1 MQFLRKYWLPIAV
14 ALILIVVGATQCAPY
29 MIEDI
34 QRHQDLAHAD
44 ALMEEGEYEEAYEA
58 LMVWFRRGANLHEDY
73 ARYYLCNAH
82 IAYERGDVDSA
93 EIHLGLYAN
102 YCPEY
107 RWSGE
112 TRAFA
117 DTVTQEAEALAAQ
130 QRAEVAARKA
140 AERAAYEERVR
151 SGPPFVGMYIRYIND
166 TALGE
171 GRISDIER
179 RYVDGELTTIKI
191 YDYYDEDGEVI
202 YSARTVG
209 GEVTEVWPGGYDP
222 PITFSSP
229 RRDYEEEE
237 EEDRFN
243 ASSYANEEDF
253 YYDNYYDFFD
263 YEDAADYYRK
273 HTE

>member
-1 MQFLRKYWLPIAV
+1 MQFLRKYWLLIAA
-14 ALILIVVGATQCAPY
+14 ALILIVVAVAQCAPY
-29 MIEDI
+29 MIEDM
-34 QRHQDLAHAD
+34 QRRQGRANVEALLA
-44 ALMEEGEYEEAYEA
+44 EGRYEEAQEEMTY
-58 LMVWFRRGANLHEDY
+58 WFMHGCNTDEDY
-73 ARYYLCNAH
+73 ARYFLCHAYV
-82 IAYERGDVDSA
+82 AYENGNVDNADMYLRLSA
-93 EIHLGLYAN
+93 KYR
-102 YCPEY
+102 PE
-107 RWSGE
+107 RLWNE
-112 TRAFA
+112 QTRAFA
-117 DTVTQEAEALAAQ
+117 ETVAEEAEVLNARR
-130 QRAEVAARKA
+130 RAEAAAREA
-140 AERAAYEERVR
+140 AKRAAYEERVR

-202 YSARTVG
+202 YSARTVD

-229 RRDYEEEE
+229 RRDYEEE

-263 YEDAADYYRK
+263 YEEAADYYRE

>member
-1 MQFLRKYWLPIAV
+1 M
-14 ALILIVVGATQCAPY
+14 
-29 MIEDI
+29 
-34 QRHQDLAHAD
+34 
-44 ALMEEGEYEEAYEA
+44 
-58 LMVWFRRGANLHEDY
+58 
-73 ARYYLCNAH
+73 
-82 IAYERGDVDSA
+82 
-93 EIHLGLYAN
+93 
-102 YCPEY
+102 
-107 RWSGE
+107 
-112 TRAFA
+112 
-117 DTVTQEAEALAAQ
+117 
-130 QRAEVAARKA
+130 AARKA

-237 EEDRFN
+237 EDRFN

-263 YEDAADYYRK
+263 YEDAADYYRE

>member
-1 MQFLRKYWLPIAV
+1 MGFVRKYWMLIAV
-14 ALILIVVGATQCAPY
+14 ALVAAALFARHCAPGI
-29 MIEDI
+29 IEDI
-34 QRHQDLAHAD
+34 QRRQDLARAD
-44 ALMEEGEYEEAYEA
+44 ALLEEGEYEEAYEA
-58 LMVWFRRGANLHEDY
+58 LMVWFRRGDNLREDY

-82 IAYERGDVDSA
+82 IAYERGDVNNA
-93 EIHLGLYAN
+93 EIDLRLYAD

-107 RWSGE
+107 QWSEE

-117 DTVTQEAEALAAQ
+117 ETVTQEAEALAAR
-130 QRAEVAARKA
+130 QRAEAA
-140 AERAAYEERVR
+140 AELAAVRAAYEERVR
-151 SGPPFVGMYIRYIND
+151 TEPPFVGMYVKDIDN
-166 TALGE
+166 TPLGD
-171 GRISDIER
+171 GKISDHER
-179 RYVDGELTTIKI
+179 RYVDGKLVDIYI

-202 YSARTVG
+202 YSARTVD

-229 RRDYEEEE
+229 RRDYEEE

-263 YEDAADYYRK
+263 YEEAADYYRE